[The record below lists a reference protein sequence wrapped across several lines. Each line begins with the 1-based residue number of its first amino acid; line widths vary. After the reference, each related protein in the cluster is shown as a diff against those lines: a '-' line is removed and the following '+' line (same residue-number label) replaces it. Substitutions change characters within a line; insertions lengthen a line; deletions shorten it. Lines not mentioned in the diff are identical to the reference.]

1 MKAVLFPGDRQVA
14 VVERPTPKPGP
25 GQALVR
31 VRASAICRSD
41 MSLYYGKPIV
51 GGEATA
57 TGQIVPGHEPAGE
70 VVAVGDG
77 VTGRC
82 SRRPGRDLSGR
93 RLRQLRVLPRWLSLP
108 LPNLAMRWLRRRWR
122 QCRLHRRARGELPPA
137 ARRDQL
143 SRLVR

>member
-1 MKAVLFPGDRQVA
+1 MKACCSGRPPGRCRRATDTA
-14 VVERPTPKPGP
+14 AGP
-25 GQALVR
+25 GQALVQ

-82 SRRPGRDLSGR
+82 ARRPGRIYLGVGCGNCESCRGGY
-93 RLRQLRVLPRWLSLP
+93 LFLCPP
-108 LPNLAMRWLRRRWR
+108 GNALASTSMAAMPTTSS
-122 QCRLHRRARGELPPA
+122 CPPGTA
-137 ARRDQL
+137 SRCPTRSV

>member
-14 VVERPTPKPGP
+14 VVERPTPQPGP

-77 VTGRC
+77 VTAVAQEIG
-82 SRRPGRDLSGR
+82 SQSISASAAATAS
-93 RLRQLRVLPRWLSLP
+93 LPPWISLP
-108 LPNLAMRWLRRRWR
+108 LPNLAMRRLRRRRR

-143 SRLVR
+143 